1 MGLIGAHVSTA
12 GGLYKAF
19 ERGDA
24 LGCQSLQ
31 IFVKSPNQ
39 WRAKVLTE
47 PDIDQFK
54 ELHAAKGQPVVA
66 HAAYLIN
73 LATPK
78 PDIHA
83 SSKAGLLDELTRCYR
98 LGVGG
103 LVLHPG
109 GHLGEGVEAGIEQ
122 IARSIDE
129 VMAAPETGDARLLL
143 ENTAG
148 QGTSI
153 GARFEELAAII
164 DLVDAKD
171 RVGVCLDSC
180 HAFAAGYEVTTP
192 EGYEAMFAAFDD
204 LIGLHRLEA
213 VHVNDSKHPLGS
225 RKDRHENIG
234 EGLIGA
240 DFFARLLAD
249 ERLASLPLV
258 LETPLGDDDLG
269 HERDLARLR
278 SLMA

>member
-1 MGLIGAHVSTA
+1 MGLLGAHVSTA
-12 GGLYKAF
+12 GGLHKAF

-24 LGCQSLQ
+24 MGCQSLQ

-39 WRAKVLTE
+39 WRGKALAE
-47 PDIDQFK
+47 PEVEQFR
-54 ELHAAKGQPVVA
+54 ERHAANGGPVVA

-73 LATPK
+73 LAGPK
-78 PDIHA
+78 QDIHGA
-83 SSKAGLLDELTRCYR
+83 SKAGLLDELTRCHR

-109 GHLGEGVEAGIEQ
+109 GHLGDGQEAGIER

-129 VMAAPETGDARLLL
+129 VLAAPETGDARLLL

-153 GARFEELAAII
+153 GARFEELAAILA
-164 DLVDAKD
+164 LVDAKD

-180 HAFAAGYEVTTP
+180 HAFSAGYELTTDD
-192 EGYEAMFAAFDD
+192 GYESMFERFDA
-204 LIGLHRLEA
+204 LIGLARLEA
-213 VHVNDSKHPLGS
+213 VHLNDSKHPLGS

-234 EGLIGA
+234 EGLIGEE
-240 DFFARLLAD
+240 FFARILAD
-249 ERLASLPLV
+249 ERVKKLPLV
-258 LETPLGDDDLG
+258 LETPMGDDDLG
-269 HERDLARLR
+269 HQRDLERLR
-278 SLMA
+278 GLMA

>member
-1 MGLIGAHVSTA
+1 MALIGAHVSTA
-12 GGLYKAF
+12 GGLHKAF

-24 LGCQSLQ
+24 MGCESLQ

-39 WRAKVLTE
+39 WRGKVLTE
-47 PDIDQFK
+47 PDVEQFK
-54 ELHAAKGQPVVA
+54 EARAAHGGPVIA

-83 SSKAGLLDELTRCYR
+83 ASKAGLLDELTRSYR
-98 LGVGG
+98 LGLKG

-109 GHLGEGVEAGIEQ
+109 GHLGEGLEAGIEQ
-122 IARSIDE
+122 IARSLDE
-129 VMAAPETGDARLLL
+129 VMVDPATGDARLLL

-164 DLVDAKD
+164 ALVDAKD

-180 HAFAAGYEVTTP
+180 HAFSAGYELTDP
-192 EGYEAMFAAFDD
+192 DGYEAMFESFDE
-204 LIGLHRLEA
+204 LIGLARLEA
-213 VHVNDSKHPLGS
+213 VHLNDSKHPVGS

-234 EGLIGA
+234 DGLIGEE
-240 DFFARLLAD
+240 FFAKLLAD
-249 ERLASLPLV
+249 ERVKGLPLV
-258 LETPLGDDDLG
+258 LETPMGDDDLG
-269 HERDLARLR
+269 HERDMAKLR
-278 SLMA
+278 SLLA